1 MYKPIANQRSE
12 ITLEKMGSQQYR
24 KISFPVHCGIYSEIE
39 SESHVFHFN
48 LNHEI
53 IRAKGKDRNWH
64 HPHEWLKRSMG
75 NDWVY
80 YSTGGYAGVFE
91 ATGEYYLPNF
101 NYSSNSVLGGRTFK
115 SPEIQDLT
123 TYWPQILN
131 DLKNNSNLPDHESSF
146 LEKVLANSPEL
157 LRAKAEK
164 FHNIIDGRVS
174 VLPPD
179 ARHVGYNLI
188 PFLISRGCLYKCRFC
203 KVKNN
208 IRFRELEREEIDG
221 QIAAMK
227 ELYSRDTINYNAI
240 FLGEHDALLAS
251 PKTILY
257 SIEKAEQEFGLSTSY
272 VEGSNYFLFASA
284 SSLLGAP
291 EELFKDLNGAPGM
304 TYINVGLES
313 PDQETLD
320 KIGKPL
326 SSATVWEAFRRI
338 QDINKSY
345 SSIEV
350 TVNFI
355 MDGDLPSGHY
365 PEIEKLIRDT
375 QVFQQAKGCVYFSPL
390 TFDKP
395 SRARLFEF
403 NRLKLMSRFPTFL
416 YIIQRL

>member
-1 MYKPIANQRSE
+1 MNNRISTQRPE
-12 ITLEKMGSQQYR
+12 ITIIKKGAQQYR

-39 SESHVFHFN
+39 SENHVFHFN

-75 NDWVY
+75 DDWVY

-101 NYSSNSVLGGRTFK
+101 NYSSNSILGGRTFK
-115 SPEIQDLT
+115 SPEIQGLT
-123 TYWPQILN
+123 TRWPQIIGE
-131 DLKNNSNLPDHESSF
+131 LKDNISLRDHEKDF
-146 LEKVLANSPEL
+146 LGKVLANDPQTL
-157 LRAKAEK
+157 ATKAEK
-164 FHNIIDGRVS
+164 FHSIIDGRIS

-179 ARHVGYNLI
+179 ARHIGYNLI
-188 PFLISRGCLYKCRFC
+188 PMLVSRGCLYKCRFC

-208 IRFRELEREEIDG
+208 IRFRELDREEIDA
-221 QIAAMK
+221 QIIMMK
-227 ELYSRDTINYNAI
+227 ELYSRDIVNYNAI

-251 PKTILY
+251 PGTLLY
-257 SIEKAEQEFGLSTSY
+257 SVAKAEQEFGLSTSY
-272 VEGSNYFLFASA
+272 IEGSNYFLFASA
-284 SSLLGAP
+284 GSLLGAP
-291 EELFKDLNGAPGM
+291 EALFQDLNAAPGM

-326 SSATVWEAFRRI
+326 SSSTVWEAFRRI
-338 QDINKSY
+338 QQINHSY
-345 SSIEV
+345 SKIEV

-355 MDGDLPSGHY
+355 MDGNLPTGHY

-375 QVFQQAKGCVYFSPL
+375 QIFKQPKGCVYFSPL